1 MYMQARRGRLGRSS
15 EQMVWGG
22 SMVMTSMEDR
32 EGERETNGERA
43 VSKWVCDRDRC
54 FNKAYGGGGNDIDS
68 RN

>member
-1 MYMQARRGRLGRSS
+1 
-15 EQMVWGG
+15 MVWGG